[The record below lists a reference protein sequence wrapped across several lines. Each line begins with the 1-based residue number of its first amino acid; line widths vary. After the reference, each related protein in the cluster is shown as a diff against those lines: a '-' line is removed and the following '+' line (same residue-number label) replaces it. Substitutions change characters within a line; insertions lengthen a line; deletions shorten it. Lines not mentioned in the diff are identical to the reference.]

1 MLREKHKWKPHK
13 CQSTNAEHRGGAT
26 RSSDEDSVTGLE
38 RRGSIVQL
46 ELKKTTGNGRIRLK
60 QAKPFC
66 ITKRQ
71 VWEAYKRVKANKGAA
86 GVDGQTIE
94 KFTEDLQDNLYK
106 LWNRLTS
113 GSYFPQP
120 VLRVEI
126 PKSDGGIRPLG
137 IPTVADRIAQMV
149 VKTHLEPEL
158 EKHFHPDSYGYRPGK
173 SALDAVGMARQRC
186 WKNNWVLDLDI
197 KGFFDNIDHEL
208 MMRAVRAHTEE
219 KWVLLYIERWLKAP
233 IEMPDGTHKQ
243 PQKGTPQGG
252 VASPLLANLFLHYAF
267 DEWMKRENPDIPFER
282 YADDAVCH
290 CKSEAQAEQLM
301 QSLNVRMKG
310 VGLEL
315 HPEKTKI
322 VYCQDDDRQ
331 GEYPNTVFDFLGY
344 TFRPRLSKN
353 RFGKYFIN
361 FSPAIS
367 NKAAKAIRR
376 KSRGWSWSKRSDKSL
391 EDLARM
397 FNPIIQGWIN
407 YYSRYYKSALYPILK
422 CLEQRLVIWATRKYK
437 RLRHHKRRA
446 AQWLNRIA
454 RKQPNLF
461 AHWKLLYATAGR

>member
-1 MLREKHKWKPHK
+1 M
-13 CQSTNAEHRGGAT
+13 
-26 RSSDEDSVTGLE
+26 GLE

-46 ELKKTTGNGRIRLK
+46 GLKKTTGNGRIGLK

-94 KFTEDLQDNLYK
+94 AFEEDLKDNLYK
-106 LWNRLTS
+106 LWNRLAS
-113 GSYFPQP
+113 GSYFPSP

-126 PKSDGGIRPLG
+126 PKGDGRMRPLG
-137 IPTVADRIAQMV
+137 IPTVADRVAQMV
-149 VKTHLEPEL
+149 AKQFLEPEL
-158 EKHFHPDSYGYRPGK
+158 EQHFHPDSYGYRPGK
-173 SALDAVGMARQRC
+173 SALDAVGVARERC
-186 WKNNWVLDLDI
+186 WKYDWVLDLDI
-197 KGFFDNIDHEL
+197 QGFFDNIDHEL
-208 MMRAVRAHTEE
+208 MMRAVRKHTEE

-233 IEMPDGTHKQ
+233 IEMPDGTRTL

-267 DEWMKRENPDIPFER
+267 DKWMEREYPEIPFER
-282 YADDAVCH
+282 YADDGVCH
-290 CKSEAQAEQLM
+290 CVSQAQAEQLK
-301 QSLNVRMKG
+301 QALVVRMQE

-322 VYCQDDDRQ
+322 VYCKDDDRREVQ
-331 GEYPNTVFDFLGY
+331 AQISFDFLGY
-344 TFRPRLSKN
+344 TFRPRRSKN
-353 RFGKYFIN
+353 RWGKYFIN
-361 FSPAIS
+361 FTPAIS

-376 KSRGWSWSKRSDKSL
+376 RSRGWSWPLRSDKTL

-397 FNPIIQGWIN
+397 FNPIVRGWIN
-407 YYSRYYKSALYPILK
+407 YYSRYYKSALYPTLK
-422 CLEQRLVIWATRKYK
+422 CLERRLVMWATRKYK
-437 RLRHHKRRA
+437 RLRHHRRRA

-454 RKQPNLF
+454 RKQPYLF
-461 AHWKLLYATAGR
+461 AHWKLLYAAAGR